1 MVLLNGNQTMIAMTD
16 FLLKQTDLGT
26 KNKPFIGSTIVS
38 TPMMHDLAAAYNVEC
53 KEGLTGFKWIAKMI
67 EDYPG
72 QDFIG
77 GGEESFGYMVGDFVR
92 DKDAV
97 TAALLACEWYAFAKA
112 NNATAY
118 SQLLDLYVKHGCYQE
133 KLVSL
138 VKKGISGAQEIKQMM
153 AEMRAMPPQKIA
165 GQTVMYIEDYLTG
178 VRTNREL
185 DATETME
192 IPSSNVLIFYLEDGT
207 KIAARPSGTE
217 PKIKFYISVKAPLD
231 TVANYPTVQQELN
244 NKIEQILIDL
254 QIS

>member
-1 MVLLNGNQTMIAMTD
+1 GNHGLITMTD
-16 FLLKQTDLGT
+16 FLLQQSDV
-26 KNKPFIGSTIVS
+26 KNLRQPFIGSTIVS
-38 TPMMHDLAAAYNVEC
+38 TPMIHDLAMDYQVEC

-67 EDYPG
+67 KDHPQ

-97 TAALLACEWYAFAKA
+97 TAALLACEMYAYAKA
-112 NNATAY
+112 NSSTTY
-118 SQLLDLYVKHGCYQE
+118 QDLLKLYVKHGCYQE

-153 AEMRAMPPQKIA
+153 IDLRENTPTQIA
-165 GQTVMYIEDYLTG
+165 GQDVIIVEDYAAST
-178 VRTNREL
+178 RENKHL
-185 DATETME
+185 KKTESLE
-192 IPSSNVLIFYLEDGT
+192 IPKSNVLIFYLADGS

-231 TVANYPTVQQELN
+231 HVSNYPAVQEQLN
-244 NKIEQILIDL
+244 KKINGILADFDI
-254 QIS
+254 